1 MATCRS
7 CGCERVSI
15 LLHGGELPV
24 SNGYLRPGDTP
35 PLNGLVLG
43 SCRSCGLLQLVDPF
57 PAKHLQEIVPKW
69 VFYKEPEEHLD
80 EVCAKVADI
89 IGESPGRVGG
99 VSALDTSLV
108 ARLRKRGWTSGSE
121 SDGDLAKQTHLES
134 VVGNFE
140 AGKARHPEPGVDF
153 IVARHVLDH
162 VRQLEMFLASLGSRV
177 APRGRILFEVPSS
190 APFLQKR
197 DPLMLW
203 ESHANYFTEQTLQ
216 ETLLR
221 HGFEV
226 EWCQPLRA
234 NDTNLLVAL
243 ARKAGR
249 QVATPSADGVQDPEL
264 IGPFVAE
271 FAGRREAYMEKFERL
286 KSTHKTIALL
296 GAGHMGNLF
305 INLYRLGRFFD
316 FAFDDDPAKAGLCLP
331 GSNLPILPT
340 AQIGEKGV
348 GLIVLSVNRNIEQRV
363 AVRLKQVHPDLEF
376 VSIFPDSAFA
386 IS

>member
-1 MATCRS
+1 MAMCRS

-15 LLHGGELPV
+15 LLQTGDLPV
-24 SNGYLRPGDTP
+24 SNGYLRPGNTP

-57 PAKHLQEIVPKW
+57 PAKQLQEIVPKW

-80 EVCAKVADI
+80 EVCARVAEI
-89 IGESPGRVGG
+89 IGQAPDRVGG

-108 ARLRKRGWTSGSE
+108 ARFRKRGWTSGSE

-140 AGKARHPEPGVDF
+140 AGQARHPEPGVDF
-153 IVARHVLDH
+153 IVARHILDH
-162 VRQLEMFLASLGSRV
+162 VRQLEKFLASLGCRV

-221 HGFEV
+221 HGFAV
-226 EWCQPLRA
+226 EWCQPFRS
-234 NDTNLLVAL
+234 NDTDLLVAL
-243 ARKAGR
+243 ARKSTRG
-249 QVATPSADGVQDPEL
+249 VGPPSGDNLCDWDL
-264 IGPFVAE
+264 IEPFVGQ
-271 FAGRREAYMEKFERL
+271 FAGRREAYMEKFARL

-316 FAFDDDPAKAGLCLP
+316 FAFDDDPSKANLCLP

-340 AQIGEKGV
+340 AQIGEKVV
-348 GLIVLSVNRNIEQRV
+348 GLLVLSVNRNIEERV
-363 AVRLKQVHPDLEF
+363 AARLRQSYPDMKF
-376 VSIFPDSAFA
+376 ASIFPDSEFA
-386 IS
+386 IL

>member
-15 LLHGGELPV
+15 LLHAGELPV

-69 VFYKEPEEHLD
+69 VYYKEPEEHLD
-80 EVCAKVADI
+80 EVCAMVADN
-89 IGESPGRVGG
+89 IGAAPGRVCG
-99 VSALDTSLV
+99 VSALDSSLV
-108 ARLRKRGWTSGSE
+108 ARFRKRGWTGGNE
-121 SDGDLAKQTHLES
+121 SDEDLAEQTHLES

-140 AGKARHPEPGVDF
+140 AGKAQNPELGADLT
-153 IVARHVLDH
+153 VARHILDH
-162 VRQLEMFLASLGSRV
+162 VQQLEKFLASLRSRV

-190 APFLQKR
+190 APFLHKR

-249 QVATPSADGVQDPEL
+249 KVTARSADSLQDPEL

-271 FAGRREAYMEKFERL
+271 FASRKEAYAHRFERL
-286 KSTHKTIALL
+286 KNTHKTIALL

-305 INLYRLGRFFD
+305 INLYGLGRFFD

-331 GSNLPILPT
+331 GSGSPILPT

-348 GLIVLSVNRNIEQRV
+348 GLVVLSVNRNIEQRV
-363 AVRLKQVHPDLEF
+363 AARLKQVHPDLEF

>member
-7 CGCERVSI
+7 CAYQPVSI
-15 LLHGGELPV
+15 LLRAGELPV

-35 PLNGLVLG
+35 PLNELVLG

-57 PAKHLQEIVPKW
+57 AAKQLQEIVPKR

-80 EVCAKVADI
+80 EVCAKVADLI
-89 IGESPGRVGG
+89 VEAPGRVGG
-99 VSALDTSLV
+99 VSALDASTV
-108 ARLRKRGWTSGSE
+108 ARFRKRGWTGGSE

-140 AGKARHPEPGVDF
+140 TGQAQHPEPGVDF

-162 VRQLEMFLASLGSRV
+162 VRQLKMFLASLRSRV

-226 EWCQPLRA
+226 EWCQSFRA
-234 NDTNLLVAL
+234 NNTNLLAAL
-243 ARKAGR
+243 DRKGGR
-249 QVATPSADGVQDPEL
+249 QVIATSAESLRDPDL
-264 IGPFVAE
+264 IEPFVAE
-271 FAGRREAYMEKFERL
+271 FAGRREAYMEKFGRL
-286 KSTHKTIALL
+286 KNIHKTVALL

-316 FAFDDDPAKAGLCLP
+316 FAFDDDPAKAGFCLP

-348 GLIVLSVNRNIEQRV
+348 GLLVLSVNRNVEERLV
-363 AVRLKQVHPDLEF
+363 ARLKQDHPDLVF
-376 VSIFPDSAFA
+376 ASIFPDSTFA